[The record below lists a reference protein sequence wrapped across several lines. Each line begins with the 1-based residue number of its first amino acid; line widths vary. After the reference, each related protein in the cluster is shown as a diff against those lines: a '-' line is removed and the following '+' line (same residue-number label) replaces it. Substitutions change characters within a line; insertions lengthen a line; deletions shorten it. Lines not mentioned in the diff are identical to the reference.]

1 MCESDLFARPGE
13 GGWRSRKDVDGKG
26 MSAYEVS
33 EPGAPPASPVPT
45 ASLPTLQN
53 MGVHTLQQGESWHLN
68 KETDIHQPCHL

>member
-33 EPGAPPASPVPT
+33 EGVEPSLEVGAGAAGDKAT
-45 ASLPTLQN
+45 ELPQATLEN
-53 MGVHTLQQGESWHLN
+53 E
-68 KETDIHQPCHL
+68 DHQPLLTSV